1 MDQTQNFSQI
11 NNEYNINPLLYQN
24 QFQSMYNMNNFPLNQ
39 QWNLLNQNINNNF
52 MNQINQMNQM
62 NQNNQMMNNQNQ
74 KKNNYEDI
82 FPYIKENK
90 KNITFITSKN
100 EYKNI
105 KVPYSLRKDE
115 IYSLAERFK
124 CNKYSE
130 IKLFHN
136 NELLPNDD
144 SFIDCLSNGDFI
156 KIKEDLDI
164 EPFYYNSLIEKYKK
178 FPKIRIII
186 TNDAGQKYLR
196 DLPKTITIEE
206 MIKAFLSEMK
216 IPFKYKIYY
225 IFYYNAQDLNENSFD
240 NCLIEDII
248 KNNSTIYVT
257 EKDNVTNGIHP
268 GPGKLIRVNIII
280 NDKIFEKANVGTLQQ
295 LKNFYKILEN
305 YLNLIY
311 NKSIENAKIYPE
323 EIELKQ
329 DDERT
334 FSSIGIRE
342 EFICKINFKE

>member
-39 QWNLLNQNINNNF
+39 QWNQLNQNTNNNF

-62 NQNNQMMNNQNQ
+62 MLNMNQMNQMMQNMNQMNQNNQMMNIQNQ
-74 KKNNYEDI
+74 KQNNYEDI

-90 KNITFITSKN
+90 KNITFITSEN

-115 IYSLAERFK
+115 IYSLAKRFR

-130 IKLFHN
+130 IELFHN

-156 KIKEDLDI
+156 EIKEDLDI

-178 FPKIRIII
+178 FPKISIII
-186 TNDAGQKYLR
+186 TNDKGQKYLR
-196 DLPKTITIEE
+196 SLPKTITIKE
-206 MIKAFLSEMK
+206 MIKAILSEMK
-216 IPFKYKIYY
+216 IPFKYKRNY
-225 IFYYNAQDLNENSFD
+225 IFYYNTQNLNKNSLD

-248 KNNSTIYVT
+248 KNNSTIDVI
-257 EKDNVTNGIHP
+257 EKDNVINGISP
-268 GPGKLIRVNIII
+268 WAW
-280 NDKIFEKANVGTLQQ
+280 KA
-295 LKNFYKILEN
+295 YK
-305 YLNLIY
+305 
-311 NKSIENAKIYPE
+311 S
-323 EIELKQ
+323 
-329 DDERT
+329 
-334 FSSIGIRE
+334 
-342 EFICKINFKE
+342 

>member
-1 MDQTQNFSQI
+1 MDQIQNFSQI

-39 QWNLLNQNINNNF
+39 QWNLLNQNFNNNF

-62 NQNNQMMNNQNQ
+62 MNIQNQ
-74 KKNNYEDI
+74 KQNNYEDI
-82 FPYIKENK
+82 FPYIKKNK

-115 IYSLAERFK
+115 IYSLAKWFR

-130 IKLFHN
+130 IELFHN

-178 FPKIRIII
+178 FPKISIII

-196 DLPKTITIEE
+196 ELPKSITIEE

-216 IPFKYKIYY
+216 IPFKYKRNYK
-225 IFYYNAQDLNENSFD
+225 FNYNAQDLNENSFD
-240 NCLIEDII
+240 NCLVKDII
-248 KNNSTIYVT
+248 KNNSTICVI
-257 EKDNVTNGIHP
+257 EKNNVISGITP
-268 GPGKLIRVNIII
+268 GPGKLIRVKIII
-280 NDKIFEKANVGTLQQ
+280 NDKIIMRTNIGTLEQ
-295 LKNFYKILEN
+295 LKNFYKKLKD
-305 YLNLIY
+305 YYYSIY

-323 EIELKQ
+323 EIELRQ